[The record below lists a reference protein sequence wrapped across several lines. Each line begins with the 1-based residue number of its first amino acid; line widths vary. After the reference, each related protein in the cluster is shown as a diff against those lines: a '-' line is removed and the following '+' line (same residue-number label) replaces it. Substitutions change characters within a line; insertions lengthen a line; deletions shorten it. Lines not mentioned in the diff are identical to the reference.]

1 MTDTHNDNQSSLAFS
16 LSEVR
21 VIPIKTSNNL
31 VGFASCV
38 VNKCLKLDNIGI
50 VSSPEGFLKLTYPTK
65 KLKNGEKYRFFYPID
80 TRTAEHFEKAILTE
94 YEVLQ
99 RQKIEEVFEDE

>member
-1 MTDTHNDNQSSLAFS
+1 MTDTYNDNQSSLAFS

-21 VIPIKTSNNL
+21 VIPVKTSNNL

-50 VSSPEGFLKLTYPTK
+50 VTTPDGLLKLSYPTK
-65 KLKNGEKYRFFYPID
+65 KLANGEKYRFFYPID
-80 TRTAEHFEKAILTE
+80 TRTAEHFEKAILNE

-99 RQKIEEVFEDE
+99 KQKIEEVFQDE